1 MHCQQNWLKLQQ
13 PRVVAWPWE
22 NHPWERDLVRSAKR
36 LGIRTIG
43 YQHAVVGRHQFN
55 FSPCSNFDGL
65 DSIPDVI
72 ACNGPGYRG
81 QLQQLGIPAKRLII
95 GGAFRVQRIT
105 DGKVDSMGPHYVAL
119 SAIPGIAQ
127 NMMEAIKP
135 LAAKGLRFIVKD
147 HPLYPFK
154 INESANLRRTSKTI
168 PEVTGIASI
177 LYATG
182 TPGLEGLFGGIPTF
196 RLMMDDGIALDIM
209 PPGVSAEAT
218 TDEGLLEALQNPNIK
233 SPVAWEEVMAPVP
246 FSVWQK
252 LFEAD

>member
-1 MHCQQNWLKLQQ
+1 M
-13 PRVVAWPWE
+13 
-22 NHPWERDLVRSAKR
+22 
-36 LGIRTIG
+36 
-43 YQHAVVGRHQFN
+43 
-55 FSPCSNFDGL
+55 
-65 DSIPDVI
+65 
-72 ACNGPGYRG
+72 
-81 QLQQLGIPAKRLII
+81 
-95 GGAFRVQRIT
+95 QRIT